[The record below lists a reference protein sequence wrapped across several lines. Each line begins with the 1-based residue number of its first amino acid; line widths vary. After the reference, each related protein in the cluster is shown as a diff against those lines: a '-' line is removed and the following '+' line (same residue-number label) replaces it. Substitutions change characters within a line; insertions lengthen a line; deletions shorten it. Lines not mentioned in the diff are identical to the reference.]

1 MLIDFTIP
9 DVDWDK
15 GLIPAIIQDATSLQ
29 NLMLGFM
36 DQAALEKTVETGHA
50 TFFSRSKQRLWTKG
64 ETSGNFLI
72 VREIKLDCDKDTLL
86 VKADPIGPTCHS
98 GTHTCWAEEAAPK
111 AAWLGQLEAI
121 IDERAKA
128 SPDESYTAKLL
139 EKGTKRIAQKVGEEG
154 VEAALA
160 ATVKDRDELI
170 NESADLLFHLSV
182 LLHDADLSLDDVI
195 DCLQQRHAAK

>member
-15 GLIPAIIQDATSLQ
+15 GLVPAIIQDATSLQ
-29 NLMLGFM
+29 NLMLGYM
-36 DQAALEKTVETGHA
+36 DQAALEETVNTGKA

-64 ETSGNFLI
+64 ETSGNFLM

-86 VKADPIGPTCHS
+86 IKADPIGPACHKGHHS
-98 GTHTCWAEEAAPK
+98 CWAEEAAPK
-111 AAWLGQLEAI
+111 AAWLGHLEAI

-128 SPDESYTAKLL
+128 SPEESYTAKLL

-160 ATVKDRDELI
+160 ATVKDTEELI

-182 LLHDADLSLDDVI
+182 LLHDADLSLDDAI
-195 DCLQQRHAAK
+195 ECLKQRHAAR